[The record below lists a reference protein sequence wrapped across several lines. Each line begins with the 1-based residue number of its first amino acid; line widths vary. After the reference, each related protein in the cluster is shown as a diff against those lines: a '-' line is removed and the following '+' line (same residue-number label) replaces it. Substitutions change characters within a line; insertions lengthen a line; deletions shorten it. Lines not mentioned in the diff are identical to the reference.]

1 MFLFEENFMFQMAV
15 LTAGTAEEAA
25 MLFFQV
31 DTGKNTLVDFRHIH
45 KYVAKD
51 GQEGGKRRC
60 HGADADDLIVKV
72 PEGTVIKDFE
82 SGKVIADMSG
92 DNKREVILKGGK
104 GGLGNMHFATS
115 TMQVPKYAQPGQ
127 LDRSCGSLWS
137 LR

>member
-1 MFLFEENFMFQMAV
+1 MFLSEEELYVPNGGPDGGDGGRGGDV
-15 LTAGTAEEAA
+15 I
-25 MLFFQV
+25 FQV

-82 SGKVIADMSG
+82 SGKSLQICPVIIKEKLF
-92 DNKREVILKGGK
+92 KRRKRRL
-104 GGLGNMHFATS
+104 ATCIS
-115 TMQVPKYAQPGQ
+115 QPPPCRFKYATAWTAWTGTVGHPGA
-127 LDRSCGSLWS
+127 
-137 LR
+137 